1 MRRGLIFTH
10 TMSTLYIRNIFILL
24 SILTLFTLNYVK
36 YPFVFYLYLNIPG
49 AQMAI
54 TIPPFGI
61 FIESQY
67 RHEDPNDPCS
77 ILIHE
82 QIHWKQYKRMGLFS
96 FYFNYIKCYVH
107 SGRINNWMEREARKP
122 CSSKRNHRP
131 VGFIP

>member
-1 MRRGLIFTH
+1 MRRGLIFAH

-61 FIESQY
+61 FIESQ
-67 RHEDPNDPCS
+67 
-77 ILIHE
+77 
-82 QIHWKQYKRMGLFS
+82 
-96 FYFNYIKCYVH
+96 
-107 SGRINNWMEREARKP
+107 
-122 CSSKRNHRP
+122 
-131 VGFIP
+131 